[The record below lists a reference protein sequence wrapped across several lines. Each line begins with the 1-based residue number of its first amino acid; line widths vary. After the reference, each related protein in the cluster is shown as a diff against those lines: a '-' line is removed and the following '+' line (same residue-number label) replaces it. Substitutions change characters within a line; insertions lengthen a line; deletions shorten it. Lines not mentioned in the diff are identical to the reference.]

1 MRTFVFSLL
10 AACLVLG
17 ADAAAAAPKDA
28 VVKELQ
34 HRGEIDKIQ
43 CDKIVSDT
51 AHVGDTFN
59 FWVDFTAKDIKIRIS
74 DVNYWFWADKDYNE
88 SDAIFSL
95 SPTKELEKADW
106 IVDNTTLRLAESTD
120 YHIRTL
126 PDQPS
131 EENIL
136 FKAEIL
142 FNQVMPDG
150 TLSPVQGRFVQCLR
164 CAVKK

>member
-1 MRTFVFSLL
+1 MRTFLFSLL
-10 AACLVLG
+10 ATVLVLG
-17 ADAAAAAPKDA
+17 ANAAAAPKDA

-34 HRGEIDKIQ
+34 RRGEIDKIQ

-51 AHVGDTFN
+51 VHVGDTYN
-59 FWVDFTAKDIKIRIS
+59 FWVDFTAKDLKVRVS
-74 DVNYWFWADKDYNE
+74 DVNYWFWTDKDYNG
-88 SDAIFSL
+88 SDAVFSL
-95 SPTKELEKADW
+95 SPTKEAEKANG
-106 IVDNTTLRLAESTD
+106 IVDNTTLRLVESTD

-126 PDQPS
+126 PDHPS

-150 TLSPVQGRFVQCLR
+150 TLSPEQGRFVQCMR